1 MKIYI
6 NSNFGRYFVKN
17 LNKLNFEKNE
27 NYYYLID
34 KNVYKKILKKK
45 ISGKIFVLNTSEKI
59 KSYHEVGH
67 IIKQL
72 TKLNIRKDSTI
83 VAIGG
88 GIVQDVAGFI
98 SSILFRGVKW
108 T

>member
-34 KNVYKKILKKK
+34 KNVYKKILKK
-45 ISGKIFVLNTSEKI
+45 N
-59 KSYHEVGH
+59 
-67 IIKQL
+67 
-72 TKLNIRKDSTI
+72 
-83 VAIGG
+83 
-88 GIVQDVAGFI
+88 
-98 SSILFRGVKW
+98 
-108 T
+108 